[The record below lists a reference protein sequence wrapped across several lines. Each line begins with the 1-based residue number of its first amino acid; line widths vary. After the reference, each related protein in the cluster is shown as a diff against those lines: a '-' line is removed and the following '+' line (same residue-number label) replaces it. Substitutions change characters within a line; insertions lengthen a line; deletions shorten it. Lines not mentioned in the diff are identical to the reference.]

1 MKTMISRRGLVRL
14 VSFLGAIIA
23 VLAAA
28 NIIYMQKIER
38 LETSVEAGYS
48 SAVEELA
55 QSADR
60 ISAVLTKGRYASS
73 PAMMTKLSNELMEQS
88 GQAKSALESLPVY
101 GMGIDNLEKFLS
113 QVGNYASSLS
123 RRATAGEKLSDDD
136 RKNVEKLGECA
147 EKLSESLWELRTKLL
162 TGDESVSEM
171 FAEIG
176 KNADCLISDGFSGI
190 EDNLSEMP
198 KLIYDGPFSDH
209 ILERVPLMTKD
220 ADEVTKEAALE
231 KASAAL
237 GTDSFRV
244 LECGAA
250 EEGRMPSY
258 CFYSEGGRCAVS
270 KNGGYIVYCIKSRG
284 VKESALTAENAAQRA
299 DEYLESLGIKDMERT
314 YYECYNNVCTVNYA
328 YNDGGITCYTDLIKV
343 AVALDNGEILS
354 FDARGFL
361 VNHRERD
368 FGEPKVSESE
378 AAEEISPSLTP
389 KKVSLAVIPTDS
401 VEEKLCYEFLCRSD
415 DGKDVLV
422 YVNAMTG
429 EEEDILIL
437 LKMDGGK
444 LTV

>member
-1 MKTMISRRGLVRL
+1 
-14 VSFLGAIIA
+14 
-23 VLAAA
+23 
-28 NIIYMQKIER
+28 
-38 LETSVEAGYS
+38 
-48 SAVEELA
+48 
-55 QSADR
+55 
-60 ISAVLTKGRYASS
+60 
-73 PAMMTKLSNELMEQS
+73 
-88 GQAKSALESLPVY
+88 
-101 GMGIDNLEKFLS
+101 
-113 QVGNYASSLS
+113 
-123 RRATAGEKLSDDD
+123 
-136 RKNVEKLGECA
+136 
-147 EKLSESLWELRTKLL
+147 
-162 TGDESVSEM
+162 
-171 FAEIG
+171 
-176 KNADCLISDGFSGI
+176 
-190 EDNLSEMP
+190 
-198 KLIYDGPFSDH
+198 
-209 ILERVPLMTKD
+209 
-220 ADEVTKEAALE
+220 
-231 KASAAL
+231 
-237 GTDSFRV
+237 
-244 LECGAA
+244 
-250 EEGRMPSY
+250 MPSY

-368 FGEPKVSESE
+368 FGEPKVAESE